1 MPPSSRPASRL
12 AARLRSAARTQIAVA
27 LRTVPYDHR
36 YAFIMRLARMLTP
49 LVRRSAAYRGLARI
63 TPVISPGDYAL
74 HRVLDTLTRGGTGFP
89 LRVRVEGQEVVD
101 EAIARGRGVLIASP
115 HAPLC
120 VPVLAW
126 LDARAFPIDA
136 VAASDFAWVSGTDAR
151 RVTTLARG
159 PGMMI
164 RVRTRLRE
172 GRTVWAM
179 IDRTDPRERRLVH
192 FDTQAGRFMVSDAL
206 VKVAVR
212 CGAEVVFLSAR
223 SDPEHGIRA
232 EFAAPRAGSAGSVER
247 ITADF
252 ADFVREHIRKTT
264 PTASTAAGTPSRTR
278 ALAPSHAEP

>member
-1 MPPSSRPASRL
+1 MR
-12 AARLRSAARTQIAVA
+12 VA
-27 LRTVPYDHR
+27 TV
-36 YAFIMRLARMLTP
+36 LTP
-49 LVRRSAAYRGLARI
+49 LARRSSAYRALTRI
-63 TPVISPGDYAL
+63 SPVILPADYSL
-74 HRVLDTLTRGGTGFP
+74 HRVLDTLTRGGTSYP
-89 LRVRVEGQEVVD
+89 LRVRVEGREVVD

-126 LDARAFPIDA
+126 LDDRAFPIEA
-136 VAASDFAWVSGTDAR
+136 VAASDFAWVSGSDAR
-151 RVTTLARG
+151 RVPTLARG

-179 IDRTDPRERRLVH
+179 IDRTDPRERRLVR
-192 FDTQAGRFMVSDAL
+192 FDTHRGPFMVSDAL

-223 SDPEHGIRA
+223 ADPEHGICA
-232 EFAAPRAGSAGSVER
+232 SFAAPRPGSAGSVEH

-252 ADFVREHIRKTT
+252 ADFVRDSIRN
-264 PTASTAAGTPSRTR
+264 TAPAKAAATSPSL
-278 ALAPSHAEP
+278 ALAPSPAEL